1 MFENRPE
8 PVLTGFGPVQGKF
21 GKFWTGYGS
30 GSPQKG
36 KKTGPDRTSKR
47 YLESN
52 PLYLLPIT
60 HNLMEL
66 LNESIK
72 KSRHTCPYTAHHMQR
87 NGQRPCIPWNS
98 LTIIEGMQTDLNPR
112 LN

>member
-47 YLESN
+47 
-52 PLYLLPIT
+52 
-60 HNLMEL
+60 
-66 LNESIK
+66 
-72 KSRHTCPYTAHHMQR
+72 
-87 NGQRPCIPWNS
+87 
-98 LTIIEGMQTDLNPR
+98 
-112 LN
+112 